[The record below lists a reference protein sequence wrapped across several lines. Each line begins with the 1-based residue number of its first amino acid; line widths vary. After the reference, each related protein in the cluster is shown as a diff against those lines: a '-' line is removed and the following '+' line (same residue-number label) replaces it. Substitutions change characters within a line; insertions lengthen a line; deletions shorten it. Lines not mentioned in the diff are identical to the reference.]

1 MLSLRS
7 YRGYQALIDVGFEGM
22 VLWVRVLDLMGMI
35 YKRVQDYIRLL
46 DKGNEAAIRKY
57 RKIKDLVGW

>member
-7 YRGYQALIDVGFEGM
+7 YRGYQALIDVCFEGM
-22 VLWVRVLDLMGMI
+22 VLWVRVLDLMGRI

>member
-1 MLSLRS
+1 
-7 YRGYQALIDVGFEGM
+7 M
-22 VLWVRVLDLMGMI
+22 VLWVRVLDLMGRI